1 MIDRLQNWGVVMIIR
16 TKKLLKRSSLPTPIQ
31 IHSRNRN
38 TIMEYN
44 NQCYTKRINNIIC
57 ESNCSVHVSVCVA
70 RYKFWS
76 LSWPFEVMLQRDS
89 TLMDRLCGFSRL
101 SKMIMCYL
109 PARNFEGVLFLLIK
123 ENIVMFVITYNIEI
137 TQRQQ

>member
-16 TKKLLKRSSLPTPIQ
+16 AKNLFKRSSLPTPIQ
-31 IHSRNRN
+31 IHRNRN
-38 TIMEYN
+38 TIIIMEYN
-44 NQCYTKRINNIIC
+44 NQWYNKRINNIIC

-89 TLMDRLCGFSRL
+89 TLMDRLCGFS
-101 SKMIMCYL
+101 
-109 PARNFEGVLFLLIK
+109 
-123 ENIVMFVITYNIEI
+123 
-137 TQRQQ
+137 